1 MKETLCT
8 VLGVIGSICAG
19 FFGGWDTSIKALL
32 LFMLVDLILGFT
44 CAGMKKSSKSKSGG
58 LQSNAC
64 WIGLC
69 RKLVTLMLVVV
80 SVQLDTVLGV
90 SYIRDAVCIT
100 FMVNELISIVENV
113 GLMGIK
119 LPEPLMSAIDILQK
133 KSEHEETKKKTEENK
148 TESNKE

>member
-8 VLGVIGSICAG
+8 IFGIIGSICAG
-19 FFGGWDTSIKALL
+19 FFGGWDASIKALL
-32 LFMLVDLILGFT
+32 LFMLIDVILGFT
-44 CAGMKKSSKSKSGG
+44 CAGMKKSSKSESGG

-69 RKLVTLMLVVV
+69 RKFVTLMLVVV
-80 SVQLDTVLGV
+80 SVQLDAVLGV
-90 SYIRDAVCIT
+90 SYIRDAVCIA

-119 LPEPLMSAIDILQK
+119 LPEPLMSAIDILQR
-133 KSEHEETKKKTEENK
+133 KSEHEDTKKKTEENK

>member
-44 CAGMKKSSKSKSGG
+44 CASMKKSTKSESGG
-58 LQSNAC
+58 LKSNAC

-69 RKLVTLMLVVV
+69 RKFVTLMLVVV
-80 SVQLDTVLGV
+80 SVQLDNVIGV
-90 SYIRDAVCIT
+90 SYIRDAVCIA
-100 FMVNELISIVENV
+100 FMVNELISIIENV
-113 GLMGIK
+113 GLLGIK
-119 LPEPLMSAIDILQK
+119 LPEPLISAIDILQK
-133 KSEHEETKKKTEENK
+133 KSEYEDNKIDNEDNK
-148 TESNKE
+148 TK